1 MPVQRCRLD
10 PDLQGKVALAVD
22 CSGHE
27 GAVLKGCRIVR
38 RMGEV
43 VLVGVPWRK
52 YTDLTAHDVL
62 NPVFFNHVTLRSGW
76 EWELPMHG
84 RSFQWEELLGGYNN
98 ALHSIFSGFS
108 RALEWLTEGKIPL
121 DGLVRSTSPDNPERL
136 YADIMARHIDE
147 PFIVLDWSGLTS
159 SP

>member
-1 MPVQRCRLD
+1 SSLSAGIPFLPRHVEGRELHTSRTPTPDAFRWGRHHLGIRGRLFLGIGGRD
-10 PDLQGKVALAVD
+10 HFGIR
-22 CSGHE
+22 G
-27 GAVLKGCRIVR
+27 RIAS
-38 RMGEV
+38 EF
-43 VLVGVPWRK
+43 
-52 YTDLTAHDVL
+52 A
-62 NPVFFNHVTLRSGW
+62 
-76 EWELPMHG
+76 
-84 RSFQWEELLGGYNN
+84 LLGGYNN

>member
-1 MPVQRCRLD
+1 MQRCRLD

-43 VLVGVPWRK
+43 VLVGVPWRH
-52 YTDLTAHDVL
+52 LTAHDVL

-121 DGLVRSTSPDNPERL
+121 DGLVRSTSPDNPTRL

-147 PFIVLDWSGLTS
+147 PFIVLDWAGLTS